1 MRKTRIKLIA
11 SAFLLQAAFPCLNGY
26 AQAQAAKARYPAMA
40 PLGQY
45 LMPESAEIAL
55 ARSAAP
61 ASISGDAEVMVLRR
75 DGYATAVKG
84 KNGFVCIVERAWGKP
99 PTTRSSGTRKCAPPI
114 ASIRRQPGRF
124 CRFT

>member
-1 MRKTRIKLIA
+1 MLKTRIRFIA
-11 SAFLLQAAFPCLNGY
+11 SAVLLQAAFPCLNGS
-26 AQAQAAKARYPAMA
+26 AQVAKARYPAMA
-40 PLGQY
+40 PLGGY
-45 LMPESAEIAL
+45 LMPDSAEIAL

-75 DGYATAVKG
+75 DGYATVVKG
-84 KNGFVCIVERAWGKP
+84 KSGFVCIVEHGARP
-99 PTTRSSGTRKCAPPI
+99 PTTRSAGTRKCAPPI